1 MSTSPMLRVVL
12 IILGVIGLILGVIIG
27 VVQIITMFSE
37 EGALA
42 YATLYPNTLSGAA
55 QQMGILFTNI
65 YLAMAGIMGGLLYMI
80 PVRMGRLVRAAGYT
94 TPNAEVVPKAYRAGG
109 IYMIVGGVLA
119 VIARFLFSKVDIGHQ
134 PLIMIIPLL
143 ILAFG
148 IIGLVAS
155 LAKANN

>member
-12 IILGVIGLILGVIIG
+12 IIIGAIGLILGVIIG
-27 VVQIITMFSE
+27 VIQIMTMFSR

-55 QQMGILFTNI
+55 QEAGIIFTNI
-65 YLAMAGIMGGLLYMI
+65 YLAMAGIMGGLLFII

-119 VIARFLFSKVDIGHQ
+119 VIARFLFSKVEGSQ
-134 PLIMIIPLL
+134 PLIMIVPLL
-143 ILAFG
+143 ILVFG

-155 LAKANN
+155 LAKAK